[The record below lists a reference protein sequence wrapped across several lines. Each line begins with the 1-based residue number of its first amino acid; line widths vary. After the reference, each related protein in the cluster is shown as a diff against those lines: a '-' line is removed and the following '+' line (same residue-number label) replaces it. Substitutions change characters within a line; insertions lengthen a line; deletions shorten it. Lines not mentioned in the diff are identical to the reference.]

1 MKATILLNHILL
13 LVVFT
18 LFNGC
23 DIVTV
28 ETVALP
34 APEPIRGEKPQTPV
48 AQGTIRGFFGE
59 HFKTLDQHI
68 EKVQPVDSFSN
79 IYFCGGCKNNFNQI
93 NLIRSD
99 SDYVLAIY
107 FMGYSLDSLPTIL
120 PAPSADGRFCEIQ
133 YYRSQD
139 WNSTSPG
146 HYSIISPYG
155 KNVRITNRR
164 GDTLTGTFEGTLT
177 SYGGNTIKITEGE
190 FKISIFI
197 KKMPCLPDAA
207 ATK

>member
-1 MKATILLNHILL
+1 MKILLLLNRILL

-18 LFNGC
+18 ISNGC

-28 ETVALP
+28 ETVSLP

-48 AQGTIRGFFGE
+48 AHGTIRGFFGE
-59 HFKTLDQHI
+59 HYKTLDQHI

-79 IYFCGGCKNNFNQI
+79 IYFCGGCNNNYKQI
-93 NLIRSD
+93 NLIRCD

-133 YYRSQD
+133 YFRSQD

-146 HYSIISPYG
+146 HYSLISPYG
-155 KNVRITNRR
+155 KNVIINNIR

-177 SYGGNTIKITEGE
+177 SPGGNNIIISEGE
-190 FKISIFI
+190 FKIKIFI
-197 KKMPCLPDAA
+197 KKMPCVPDP
-207 ATK
+207 ATDN